1 MIGAGYTSCK
11 DISFKAVDLFKTID
25 AEIREL
31 NQESPIVAQVHP
43 RIMNLRHFAETFLFH
58 MSHGINAEFI
68 SQTSE
73 VFLML
78 HDRLYSNKV
87 KLAEEIGGHSAFWIQ
102 RA

>member
-1 MIGAGYTSCK
+1 
-11 DISFKAVDLFKTID
+11 
-25 AEIREL
+25 
-31 NQESPIVAQVHP
+31 
-43 RIMNLRHFAETFLFH
+43 

-87 KLAEEIGGHSAFWIQ
+87 KMAEEIGGHSAFWIQ
-102 RA
+102 RAQKEGCGVLAANLPSDFNKKNLQYSPESAKKHLYFPTESIIE